1 MTLQDALD
9 AKFVEILS
17 VQRSLENL
25 SISELPGLEDPYQN
39 PISTRKRNRSPMQL
53 SDAQLKQSALKN
65 VKGEFSI
72 IVYRNEKCV
81 FREYCESAHCLFKS
95 TRWTVHSMPF
105 SCGIPHK
112 LGDYKKIIFP

>member
-17 VQRSLENL
+17 VQRSLEVI
-25 SISELPGLEDPYQN
+25 SIEELPGLGDSYQN
-39 PISTRKRNRSPMQL
+39 PISTRKKNKFVTQL